1 MDAIFALPP
10 DARARAMGRAAARL
24 PGCLYLCLWAPAA
37 AIAGGVQPNHLFCLD
52 AWIGGG
58 GGVGAGGG
66 GGDRALELFE
76 AYRGA
81 LCAAVSGCVPGWAY
95 KEGAACM
102 ELTEHDLAASA
113 SLQVQQQFYHET
125 GTKMAV
131 FMGCDSG
138 EIEVGLSAASATATA
153 AVVGEMQ
160 QSILEEL
167 IQMPPPPPSPSSSS
181 LLSLSVGSPEYSSL
195 VRSMAT
201 SVGAS
206 AAADPSPV
214 HGGLLAPVYGEFP
227 GSDDDAAMAQAML
240 AVISTPA
247 PPPPPW
253 RPPRRRARSSSSPR
267 RATAFKAY
275 NAALSPRAR
284 PRPGAPGQRMIK
296 TGISLLASV
305 HMQTRSRELAAARQR
320 DTHAAPPPPP
330 PPPPPSSSQL
340 HHMISER
347 RRRER
352 LNDSFQTLRA
362 LLPLPPDS
370 KKDKAAI
377 LASTTEYMDK
387 LISQVSEL
395 GEKNRQLEAQLAAR
409 SGEAQWPAASGGGG
423 GESSSER
430 VQVDVVIAGSSASTD
445 QPREVSIRVTVRAEC
460 DVSEL
465 VVAVLARLREM
476 GRFAVVSVDAGRRSS
491 SKLWRRPWTARRG
504 DSAAAAGGATA
515 TDIAAFFKFQRT
527 PFMHSKNYDQSDD
540 LEGEAKLLPLDS

>member
-10 DARARAMGRAAARL
+10 DARARAMERAAARL

-52 AWIGGG
+52 AWIGVAGG
-58 GGVGAGGG
+58 GGDGGG

-102 ELTEHDLAASA
+102 ELTKHHLAASA
-113 SLQVQQQFYHET
+113 SLQVQQQFYHES

-153 AVVGEMQ
+153 MAAAAVVGEMQ

-167 IQMPPPPPSPSSSS
+167 LQMPPPPSSSSSS

-206 AAADPSPV
+206 AAAEPSPV

-240 AVISTPA
+240 EVISTPA

-352 LNDSFQTLRA
+352 INDSFQTLRA

-370 KKDKAAI
+370 KKDKAAV
-377 LASTTEYMDK
+377 LATTTEYMDK

-395 GEKNRQLEAQLAAR
+395 EAQLATR
-409 SGEAQWPAASGGGG
+409 SGEARWPDASGGDGGG

-430 VQVDVVIAGSSASTD
+430 VQVDVVIAGSSTSTD
-445 QPREVSIRVTVRAEC
+445 HAREVSIRVTVRAEC

-476 GRFAVVSVDAGRRSS
+476 DRFAVVSVDAGRRSS
-491 SKLWRRPWTARRG
+491 SFAQASLTLRVMAGDVRDETSLKEAVAKAV
-504 DSAAAAGGATA
+504 DSAVTA
-515 TDIAAFFKFQRT
+515 QPVAPPPPPAS
-527 PFMHSKNYDQSDD
+527 P
-540 LEGEAKLLPLDS
+540 